1 MDKTLIIH
9 KEIIENFINSIPS
22 LFKYSNQPYGVSL
35 EILNADGYDN
45 PGIIEITNVTNQG
58 MDLFFNFFDKLNFKP
73 EKEFKT
79 KRYFD
84 DYYIKDHD
92 MKLAD
97 EEYKNHHGWMK
108 HFNKNYFID
117 RDTEYLK
124 NASLIKMFSQK
135 TQRTIFIS
143 DRSSEFI
150 ESDDKFK
157 ICTTKYEFREL
168 I

>member
-1 MDKTLIIH
+1 MNSITMDKTLIIH

-45 PGIIEITNVTNQG
+45 PGIIEITNVTNKG

-97 EEYKNHHGWMK
+97 EEYKKFLKTYDEKIKVALTINMMSQAMSEQS
-108 HFNKNYFID
+108 KN
-117 RDTEYLK
+117 
-124 NASLIKMFSQK
+124 S
-135 TQRTIFIS
+135 
-143 DRSSEFI
+143 
-150 ESDDKFK
+150 
-157 ICTTKYEFREL
+157 
-168 I
+168 

>member
-1 MDKTLIIH
+1 LNSITMDKTLIIH

-97 EEYKNHHGWMK
+97 EEYKKFLKTYDEKIKVALTINMMSQAMSEQS
-108 HFNKNYFID
+108 KN
-117 RDTEYLK
+117 
-124 NASLIKMFSQK
+124 S
-135 TQRTIFIS
+135 
-143 DRSSEFI
+143 
-150 ESDDKFK
+150 
-157 ICTTKYEFREL
+157 
-168 I
+168 

>member
-1 MDKTLIIH
+1 MYSITMDKSMIIH
-9 KEIIENFINSIPS
+9 EKIIENFINSIPS

-97 EEYKNHHGWMK
+97 EEYKKFLKTYDEKIKVALTINMMSQAMSEQS
-108 HFNKNYFID
+108 KN
-117 RDTEYLK
+117 
-124 NASLIKMFSQK
+124 S
-135 TQRTIFIS
+135 
-143 DRSSEFI
+143 
-150 ESDDKFK
+150 
-157 ICTTKYEFREL
+157 
-168 I
+168 

>member
-1 MDKTLIIH
+1 MNSITMDKTLIIH

-84 DYYIKDHD
+84 DNYIKDHD

-97 EEYKNHHGWMK
+97 EEYKKFLKTYDEKIKVALTINMMSQAMSEQS
-108 HFNKNYFID
+108 KN
-117 RDTEYLK
+117 
-124 NASLIKMFSQK
+124 S
-135 TQRTIFIS
+135 
-143 DRSSEFI
+143 
-150 ESDDKFK
+150 
-157 ICTTKYEFREL
+157 
-168 I
+168 

>member
-1 MDKTLIIH
+1 MNSITMDKTLIIH

-97 EEYKNHHGWMK
+97 EEYKKFLKTYDEKIKVALTINMMSQAMSEQS
-108 HFNKNYFID
+108 KNSYVKKQKKL
-117 RDTEYLK
+117 R
-124 NASLIKMFSQK
+124 IK
-135 TQRTIFIS
+135 I
-143 DRSSEFI
+143 
-150 ESDDKFK
+150 
-157 ICTTKYEFREL
+157 
-168 I
+168 

>member
-1 MDKTLIIH
+1 MNSITMDKTLIIH

-97 EEYKNHHGWMK
+97 EEYKKFLKTYDEKIKVALTINMMSQAMSEQS
-108 HFNKNYFID
+108 KN
-117 RDTEYLK
+117 
-124 NASLIKMFSQK
+124 S
-135 TQRTIFIS
+135 
-143 DRSSEFI
+143 
-150 ESDDKFK
+150 
-157 ICTTKYEFREL
+157 
-168 I
+168 